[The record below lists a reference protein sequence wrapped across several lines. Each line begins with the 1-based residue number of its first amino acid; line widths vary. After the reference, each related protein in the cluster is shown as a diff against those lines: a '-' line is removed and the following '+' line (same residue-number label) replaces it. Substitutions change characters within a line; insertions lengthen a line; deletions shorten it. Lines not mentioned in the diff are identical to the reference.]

1 MVKSFIRGSA
11 SKLAKS
17 TEERCKMSW
26 LGCHEGDSE
35 ADAQAW
41 PESVKEDRYL
51 SDVFKQGRNAWS
63 QLSQIL
69 GAGSMP
75 RSPAAYMLWGRK
87 WLKLG

>member
-1 MVKSFIRGSA
+1 MVKSFILGSA

-41 PESVKEDRYL
+41 VESVKEDRYL
-51 SDVFKQGRNAWS
+51 SDVFK
-63 QLSQIL
+63 
-69 GAGSMP
+69 
-75 RSPAAYMLWGRK
+75 
-87 WLKLG
+87 